1 MLLPATL
8 GHLAEVAV
16 LMLQTNQEEVV
27 ADSYQTNH

>member
-1 MLLPATL
+1 MLLLATL

-16 LMLQTNQEEVV
+16 LLQTNQEEVV